1 VPREAF
7 GDCGLFLCLEKAM
20 KENDLKIIEEI
31 LGKGSTNH
39 FRQSVGQNQE
49 ITLFPELDIL
59 IDYQPSDRCS
69 KSVKELR
76 KNIIRSL
83 MLAGIQ
89 SRMIIEYCTVHFH
102 VSEKAVRKYITEI
115 NKEFEEA
122 KTKDVNRHRA
132 VQQERMENALAEC
145 IANGNMKYRYALL
158 KELNDFHG
166 LKIAKHEHSGPD
178 GGPIAMQ
185 NNLDLSKLT
194 TDELKTLVD
203 LHDKA
208 KRGKDEADTVPD

>member
-1 VPREAF
+1 
-7 GDCGLFLCLEKAM
+7 M

-31 LGKGSTNH
+31 LGKGSVKF
-39 FRQSVGQNQE
+39 FRQSIAENQDA
-49 ITLFPELDIL
+49 TLFPELDVL
-59 IDYQPSDRCS
+59 IDYEPSDRCTRAI
-69 KSVKELR
+69 KELR

-132 VQQERMENALAEC
+132 VQMERMENALAEC
-145 IANGNMKYRYALL
+145 IVAGDMKNRYNLL

-178 GGPIAMQ
+178 GGPIATQ

-208 KRGKDEADTVPD
+208 KRGKNEADTVSD